1 MSDRPKPQAALAQ
14 ELANLVQTL
23 PSQSEK
29 IAFLNAFWQTMQR
42 EWTNIDVLRMEK
54 FLLLVRRFLY
64 ATFLEMKGA
73 SWEEGSVKM
82 YLGTLESVPC
92 ETEDVRVPNGL
103 RFHVIDIFVDEL
115 ERVGT
120 LEEESEAPIEVLL
133 GPLRALGKG
142 SPNKVVRTKAREAL
156 ADERLPG
163 NERTPVEEVEA
174 VETSDDEDGWGG
186 IKD

>member
-23 PSQSEK
+23 PSLPEK
-29 IAFLNAFWQTMQR
+29 TAFLNAFWQTMQR

-54 FLLLVRRFLY
+54 FLLLVRRFLF
-64 ATFLEMKGA
+64 ATFLEMKEAG
-73 SWEEGSVKM
+73 WEEESVKQ

-103 RFHVIDIFVDEL
+103 RFHVTDIFVDEL
-115 ERVGT
+115 ERVGA
-120 LEEESEAPIEVLL
+120 LEEGIEAPVEVLL
-133 GPLRALGKG
+133 DPLRGLGKW

-156 ADERLPG
+156 ADDRLPG
-163 NERTPVEEVEA
+163 NEKAQLQGTEVVEVNE
-174 VETSDDEDGWGG
+174 DEDGWGG
-186 IKD
+186 IED